1 MNEDELLQTARYVT
15 DSDGNLQAVQ
25 LDLEIWHKILQH
37 LDLNNDPQIFEERQS
52 AMRREEAAYQAMHDE
67 LYENYP
73 GQHVAIFQGQLVDR
87 DEDSVALYR
96 RIRQKY
102 PGEFVLM
109 TRVKRERVETYRY
122 SHIPFLAE
130 LPVPPA
136 GPDANVERER
146 AAYLRLYPQLQQTHS
161 GEYVAIYGG
170 HLVDFDTD
178 EAALFARIDD
188 KYPDEFVWLAFVD
201 DPPERDIRL
210 R

>member
-1 MNEDELLQTARYVT
+1 MNVDELLQTARYVT

-37 LDLNNDPQIFEERQS
+37 LDLSNDPRAFEERQS

-109 TRVKRERVETYRY
+109 TPVRREPVETYRY
-122 SHIPFLAE
+122 SHLPALAE

-136 GPDANVERER
+136 GPDVVVERER
-146 AAYLRLYPQLQQTHS
+146 AAFLRLYPELQQTHS
-161 GEYVAIYGG
+161 GKYVAIQGG
-170 HLVDFDTD
+170 QLVEFDTD

-188 KYPDEFVWLAFVD
+188 KYPDKVCLVGLC
-201 DPPERDIRL
+201 R
-210 R
+210 